1 MHMKRPTCRRS
12 IRLQEIFEELSQKV
26 LHIQIFVIPL
36 RCTNTI
42 GHCHSKTLT
51 WQPAYKKEKMAGKAH
66 KEQ

>member
-1 MHMKRPTCRRS
+1 MHIKRPTCRHS
-12 IRLQEIFEELSQKV
+12 IRLQKIFEELSQKV

-42 GHCHSKTLT
+42 GHRYSKTLT
-51 WQPAYKKEKMAGKAH
+51 CRPAYKKEKMAGKAH